1 MNTKTINIQVL
12 ALLGDAVLSL
22 YIREKLLKQ
31 GINNANKLNASA
43 VPYVSAKGQVKIL
56 DKLTKDNFLTEEELD
71 IVKRGR
77 NNKKEN
83 HPKNTD
89 IITYKLSTGF
99 EALLGDLHL
108 NNKDRLDYLTSLSSV
123 VTEYKLSID
132 NQKPYEHKKRKF

>member
-1 MNTKTINIQVL
+1 M
-12 ALLGDAVLSL
+12 LGDAVLSL

-77 NNKKEN
+77 NNKKEIT
-83 HPKNTD
+83 PK
-89 IITYKLSTGF
+89 IPIS
-99 EALLGDLHL
+99 
-108 NNKDRLDYLTSLSSV
+108 
-123 VTEYKLSID
+123 
-132 NQKPYEHKKRKF
+132 